1 MNDVAEA
8 AGVTKPVLYQHFRS
22 KRELYKQVL
31 TDVGD
36 HLLDAITKATAAAKS
51 PHEQVELGFIAYF
64 RFVEANE
71 AAFRVLFGGGTR
83 RDEEFAAQVAIVE
96 GAIAEAIAALIDV
109 EELTVDAAPPARPRP
124 RRPGRG
130 RQPPLDGR
138 GRRGA
143 GRGRRPPHG
152 RPRLARPPRDPRHLR
167 HREARRRRAA
177 AHARC
182 RWWPPFRTSFGTRDR
197 ARRPARAGARPPTT
211 PRAGASASA
220 MAEPLYSSEYV
231 DGAQHVI
238 REHLLPRAVRA
249 RRRRRRRR
257 RAGARPR
264 ARATRWPR
272 PPSRWRCSTPSCGPP
287 AVSLGRRT
295 SARCA
300 TRSTPACPSASWR
313 RSRRAARRR
322 SPATSTRATAAS
334 S

>member
-1 MNDVAEA
+1 MGPEDGRYAPSMEARPHASRLPAARRREQLLEVALQVFGELGFHPASMNDVAEA

-36 HLLDAITKATAAAKS
+36 QLLDAITKATAAAKS

-64 RFVEANE
+64 RFVESNE

-143 GRGRRPPHG
+143 GRGGRPPHG
-152 RPRLARPPRDPRHLR
+152 RPRLARPPSHPRRL
-167 HREARRRRAA
+167 RRR
-177 AHARC
+177 H
-182 RWWPPFRTSFGTRDR
+182 
-197 ARRPARAGARPPTT
+197 
-211 PRAGASASA
+211 
-220 MAEPLYSSEYV
+220 
-231 DGAQHVI
+231 
-238 REHLLPRAVRA
+238 
-249 RRRRRRRR
+249 
-257 RAGARPR
+257 
-264 ARATRWPR
+264 
-272 PPSRWRCSTPSCGPP
+272 
-287 AVSLGRRT
+287 
-295 SARCA
+295 
-300 TRSTPACPSASWR
+300 
-313 RSRRAARRR
+313 
-322 SPATSTRATAAS
+322 
-334 S
+334 